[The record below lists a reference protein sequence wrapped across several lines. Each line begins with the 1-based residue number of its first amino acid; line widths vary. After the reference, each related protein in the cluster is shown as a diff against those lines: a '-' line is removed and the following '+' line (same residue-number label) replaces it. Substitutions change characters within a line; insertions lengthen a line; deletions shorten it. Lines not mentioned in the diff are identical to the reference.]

1 MEDIKSLQLKF
12 DDASDDII
20 HIKDIMMENFQDYK
34 KTSMFI
40 ATCGCTF
47 KCLKELD
54 MDISICQNCSI
65 AKQPNISIKISRLVE
80 LYLNN
85 HVTEAVVI
93 GGLEPLLQFNELL
106 SYISYLRRYTLDD
119 IVIYTGYYK
128 HEILQ
133 EVNILSQYKNIII
146 KFGRY
151 IPNQKS
157 IYDRILGV
165 TLASNNQYAVKIS

>member
-47 KCLKELD
+47 KCLKELN

-65 AKQPNISIKISRLVE
+65 VKQPNTSIKISRLVE

-93 GGLEPLLQFNELL
+93 GGLEPILQFNELL
-106 SYISYLRRYTLDD
+106 SYISYLRNYTDDD

-128 HEILQ
+128 HEILDYM
-133 EVNILSQYKNIII
+133 NKLSQYPNIII

-151 IPNQKS
+151 IPNQRQR
-157 IYDRILGV
+157 YDRVLGV
-165 TLASNNQYAVKIS
+165 TLASDNQYAERIS

>member
-12 DDASDDII
+12 NDASDDII

-47 KCLKELD
+47 KCLKELN

-65 AKQPNISIKISRLVE
+65 AKQPNISIEISRLVE

-93 GGLEPLLQFNELL
+93 GGLEPFLQFNELL
-106 SYISYLRRYTLDD
+106 SYISCLRRYTNDD
-119 IVIYTGYYK
+119 IIIYTGYYK
-128 HEILQ
+128 HEIQ
-133 EVNILSQYKNIII
+133 DYINILSQYPNIII

-151 IPNQKS
+151 VPNS
-157 IYDRILGV
+157 TPIYDEILGV
-165 TLASNNQYAVKIS
+165 ILASNNQYAIKIS